1 MNWDKYL
8 REAGVPEHLWQEA
21 KGCFEL
27 AKQRNKD
34 FEREVGKFAWKAM
47 VKMPWLLYCTDQ
59 VKWEDNFLPPK
70 YWRYDNNVSMNGDQ
84 WGMILPD
91 GTHTGDFSR
100 ERVDSGECIPIE
112 YTDPAFEG
120 DCYYA
125 KGHHPRS
132 KFARMIWLGFRNR
145 ASKYA
150 QYLGEVVDMNE
161 PLVQYGP
168 NQSRE
173 VEGFNF
179 KRQGNLWQFTQ
190 TKKVFFGK
198 LVLVRNI
205 GFKINNVGSEVGAN
219 RASYTYIPFSLKG
232 TE

>member
-21 KGCFEL
+21 KDCFEL
-27 AKQRNKD
+27 AKQRNKE
-34 FEREVGKFAWKAM
+34 FERKVGKFAWKAM

-59 VKWEDNFLPPK
+59 VKWEDNFLPYK
-70 YWRYDNNVSMNGDQ
+70 YWHYDNNVSMNGDQ
-84 WGMILPD
+84 WGMILPN

-112 YTDPAFEG
+112 YTDPNFKG

-145 ASKYA
+145 ASKLA
-150 QYLGEVVDMNE
+150 QMLGEIVDMRE

-179 KRQGNLWQFTQ
+179 KRQGKLWQFTQ

-205 GFKINNVGSEVGAN
+205 GFKINNVGSEVGAD

-232 TE
+232 AK

>member
-21 KGCFEL
+21 KDCFEL
-27 AKQRNKD
+27 AKQRNKE
-34 FEREVGKFAWKAM
+34 FERKVGKFAWKAM

-59 VKWEDNFLPPK
+59 VKWEDNFLPYK
-70 YWRYDNNVSMNGDQ
+70 YWHYDNNVSMNGDQ

-112 YTDPAFEG
+112 YTDPNFKG

-145 ASKYA
+145 ASKLA
-150 QYLGEVVDMNE
+150 QMLGEIVDMRE

-179 KRQGNLWQFTQ
+179 KRQGKLWQFTQ

-205 GFKINNVGSEVGAN
+205 GFKINNVGSEVGAD

-232 TE
+232 AK